1 MTLILNSPSNST
13 ARLKSVIKSADPN
26 VDQTIVNELCR
37 LTEEYDL
44 KWTTNSKGENAIYIM
59 SSLSVAKGLS
69 SEDYLKN
76 WANKTDLATSTK
88 ERSLGTLAG
97 KACKLEGQLLI
108 DFKARYAQQNKVSLG
123 KIKALWV
130 GDFLHAYSYLT
141 QGSSQA
147 AQDFQTLGSLAI
159 ETSVKK
165 EIEES
170 THTIEPTLQLKL
182 MELAGHSNINLKF
195 EVPVYDTFNP
205 GSHRRF
211 DFVEQLPKVTK
222 IYELK
227 SRTISE
233 ENVKVTILDKH
244 YIELALQHYKSKPI
258 ELVFTSPVGISWEAK
273 SYIQEIND
281 NASTMFPGAKV
292 KVSFIDTQAISE
304 RLVNNYLTN
313 SCIESHFWFKSKL
326 IKEGFNCVVGGRTI
340 EKLNNSIVEAY
351 RTGRLIKSAKTD
363 NVIQLPILKS
373 AKAA

>member
-1 MTLILNSPSNST
+1 MTLINSPSNST
-13 ARLKSVIKSADPN
+13 VRLKSIIKSVNPN
-26 VDQTIVNELCR
+26 IDQTIVNELCR
-37 LTEEYDL
+37 LTEEYKL
-44 KWTTNSKGENAIYIM
+44 KWVADSNGKNALYVM
-59 SSLSVAKGLS
+59 SELSVAKGLDV
-69 SEDYLKN
+69 EDYKKH
-76 WANKTDLATSTK
+76 WANKSESTSSLKGTSL
-88 ERSLGTLAG
+88 ERLAG
-97 KACKLEGQLLI
+97 KALKLEGDKLI
-108 DFKARYAQQNKVSLG
+108 LFKKLYQEQNKLSLG
-123 KIKALWV
+123 KINQLWV

-147 AQDFQTLGSLAI
+147 AKDFQTLGSVAI

-182 MELAGHSNINLKF
+182 VELAGYSNINLKF

-211 DFVEQLPKVTK
+211 DFVEQLPKVVK

-233 ENVKVTILDKH
+233 ENVKVTILEKH
-244 YIELALQHYKSKPI
+244 YLELALEHYKGKSI
-258 ELVFTSPVGISWEAK
+258 ELIFTSPVGISWEAK
-273 SYIQEIND
+273 SYIQEVND
-281 NASTMFPGAKV
+281 TTSTRFPGAKV

-304 RLVNNYLTN
+304 RLVNNFLNN
-313 SCIESHFWFKSKL
+313 SCIESHFWFKTKL
-326 IKEGFNCVVGGRTI
+326 VKEGFNCVVGGRTI

-351 RTGRLIKSAKTD
+351 RTGRLIKPAKTD
-363 NVIQLPILKS
+363 NVIQFPKLKS